1 MSRSITRFVIVLFLA
16 TALPALAAPVAETSG
31 SVRDVRGFDRLD
43 LGTSGDVV
51 LSQGPVESLEIVASA
66 ADLDRISTTVS
77 GGTLRIGT
85 VRPGDSP
92 RGRVTY
98 RLTMKK
104 IAALVMNSSGSF
116 GAGRI
121 DADGLRITINSSG
134 SVSIGSLSARTLDVL
149 INSSGSVTVAGSV
162 DGQSLRSNSSGEY
175 RAADLASREA
185 SIVLQSSGQATVRV
199 SERLDG
205 RISSSGSV
213 RYHGNPSKVSVSATS
228 SGRLVK
234 LD

>member
-1 MSRSITRFVIVLFLA
+1 MSRSITGFAIVMFLA
-16 TALPALAAPVAETSG
+16 AALPALAAPVAETSG
-31 SVRDVRGFDRLD
+31 SVRDVQGFDRLD

-51 LSQGPVESLEIVASA
+51 LTQGPVESLEIIASA
-66 ADLDRISTTVS
+66 ADLDRISTVVS
-77 GGTLRIGT
+77 GRTLRIGT

-98 RLTMKK
+98 RLTMKN
-104 IAALVMNSSGSF
+104 IAALAMNSSGSL

-121 DADGLRITINSSG
+121 DTDDLRIAINSSG
-134 SVSIGSLSARTLDVL
+134 SVTIASLSARTLDVV
-149 INSSGSVTVAGSV
+149 INSSGSVTAAGTV

-185 SIVLQSSGQATVRV
+185 SVLLQSSGRATVRV

-205 RISSSGSV
+205 RITSSGSI
-213 RYHGNPSKVSVSATS
+213 RYHGNPPKITVNATS

>member
-1 MSRSITRFVIVLFLA
+1 MSHGFTRIAIVLFLA
-16 TALPALAAPVAETSG
+16 AALPALAVPVAETSG

-51 LSQGPVESLEIVASA
+51 LTQGPVESLEIVASA
-66 ADLDRISTTVS
+66 ADLDRISTVVS

-98 RLTMKK
+98 RLTMKN
-104 IAALVMNSSGSF
+104 IAALSMNSSGSL

-121 DADGLRITINSSG
+121 ETDGLRILINSSG
-134 SVSIGSLSARTLDVL
+134 SVTIGSLSARTLDVV
-149 INSSGSVTVAGSV
+149 INSSGSVTLTGTV

-175 RAADLASREA
+175 RAADLVSREA
-185 SIVLQSSGQATVRV
+185 SVVLQSSGRATVRV

-213 RYHGNPSKVSVSATS
+213 RYHGSQAKVTVNATS